1 MDSNDLPLNVS
12 REILQ
17 ESRIV
22 SAIRIIIFIESV
34 VFKIVFH
41 LISAMVTRFFF
52 FKVRIMRK
60 RLVRKAFDMILGIS
74 LSENREVCLA
84 FSL

>member
-1 MDSNDLPLNVS
+1 MDSHDLPLNVS

-22 SAIRIIIFIESV
+22 STLLIVLIKSQWLLHIFAN
-34 VFKIVFH
+34 H
-41 LISAMVTRFFF
+41 LVLHLL
-52 FKVRIMRK
+52 KVRIMKK

-74 LSENREVCLA
+74 MSDNREV
-84 FSL
+84 